1 MEWRDVAFA
10 HWRIDPARI
19 EPALPPGLLLDTFDG
34 AAWISVVPFRIM
46 GVHPMGTPVM
56 PGFADVRE
64 LNLRTYVRVGERRA
78 VYFFSL
84 DAASWLAVRAARVTT
99 GLPYFD
105 AAIDMSESDGVFTYE
120 SRRTHRGEPHVRFRA
135 TYRPLGGEILVPPNS
150 LVAFLHERYHFF
162 VERRGRIV
170 RGDITHAPWQLQ
182 SVAFTIETNTL
193 AEPLGITLA
202 PAPDFAAFSRGMPV
216 RAIR

>member
-1 MEWRDVAFA
+1 MQWRDVAFA

-19 EPALPPGLLLDTFDG
+19 ESALPPGLMLDTFDG
-34 AAWISVVPFRIM
+34 AAWLSVVPFRM
-46 GVHPMGTPVM
+46 TGVHPVGTPSL

-64 LNLRTYVRVGERRA
+64 INLRTYVRVGERRA

-105 AAIDMSESDGVFTYE
+105 AAIDMSESAGVFTYQ

-135 TYRPLGGEILVPPNS
+135 TYRPLGDAILVPSNS
-150 LVAFLHERYHFF
+150 LVAFLHERYSFF
-162 VERRGRIV
+162 IERRGRIV

-182 SVAFTIETNTL
+182 SVAFEIETNTL

-202 PAPDFAAFSRGMPV
+202 GAPDFAAFSRGMAV

>member
-135 TYRPLGGEILVPPNS
+135 TYRPLGDEILVPPNS

-182 SVAFTIETNTL
+182 SVVFAIETNTL

>member
-1 MEWRDVAFA
+1 MQWRDVAFA
-10 HWRIDPARI
+10 HWRIDPTRI
-19 EPALPPGLLLDTFDG
+19 EAAIPPGLTLDTFEG
-34 AAWISVVPFRIM
+34 SAWLSVVPFRM
-46 GVHPMGTPVM
+46 TGVHPAGTPVL
-56 PGFADVRE
+56 PGFADVHE
-64 LNLRTYVRVGERRA
+64 INLRTYVRVGDRRA

-105 AAIDMSESDGVFTYE
+105 AAIDTSETDGIISYT

-135 TYRPLGGEILVPPNS
+135 TYRPLHDAILVPPHS

-170 RGDITHAPWQLQ
+170 RGDIKHAPWQLE
-182 SVAFTIETNTL
+182 SLAFEIETNTL

-202 PAPDFAAFSRGMPV
+202 AVPDFAAFSRGMPV
-216 RAIR
+216 QATR

>member
-202 PAPDFAAFSRGMPV
+202 AAPDFAAFSRGMPV

>member
-1 MEWRDVAFA
+1 MQWCDVAFA
-10 HWRIDPARI
+10 HWRIDPAQI
-19 EPALPPGLLLDTFDG
+19 EPALPPGLILDTFDG
-34 AAWISVVPFRIM
+34 SAWLSVVPFRM
-46 GVHPMGTPVM
+46 TGVHPVGTPVM

-64 LNLRTYVRVGERRA
+64 INLRTYVRVGDRRA

-84 DAASWLAVRAARVTT
+84 DAASWLAVRAARVMT

-105 AAIDMSESDGVFTYE
+105 AAIEMSESDGVFTYQ

-135 TYRPLGGEILVPPNS
+135 TYRPLRDAILVPSNS

-162 VERRGRIV
+162 IERHGRIV
-170 RGDITHAPWQLQ
+170 RGDIKHAPWQLQ
-182 SVAFTIETNTL
+182 SLAFEIETNTL
-193 AEPLGITLA
+193 AEPLGITLT
-202 PAPDFAAFSRGMPV
+202 PTPDFAAFSRGMAV